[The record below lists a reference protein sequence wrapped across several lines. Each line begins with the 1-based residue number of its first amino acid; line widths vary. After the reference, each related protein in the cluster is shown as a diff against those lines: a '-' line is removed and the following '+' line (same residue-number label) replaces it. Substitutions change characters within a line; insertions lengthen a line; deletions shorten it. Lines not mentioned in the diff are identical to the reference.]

1 MPKIAKIVCGTH
13 GGVGAGGAITPG
25 VIYTLIPGSPNAEFS
40 FEMDYHQPK
49 SLFTMSQDEKLMIPE
64 NDAALCNMLSAASE
78 LEPGGEKNE
87 IYLYYSEITLDDG
100 TVYHVPYS
108 QLKVLISALWRS
120 CSERGF
126 STKPVSEPAPVRP
139 APQPTAGSWNCP
151 TCGFTGLTGKFCTE
165 CGSPKPADGF
175 ECIIHNA

>member
-1 MPKIAKIVCGTH
+1 MPKIVKIVCGTR

-40 FEMDYHQPK
+40 FELDYHRPK
-49 SLFTMSQDEKLMIPE
+49 SLFTMSQDKKLMIPE
-64 NDAALCNMLSAASE
+64 NDAALCSTLSAASE

-108 QLKVLISALWRS
+108 QLNDLIPALWRS

-126 STKPVSEPAPVRP
+126 SSKP

-151 TCGFTGLTGKFCTE
+151 TCGFTGLTGRFCTE
-165 CGSPKPADGF
+165 CGAPKPADAG
-175 ECIIHNA
+175 NP